1 MVTSWI
7 DRLHLAARAAGVL
20 AVLGAPAGVAAA
32 PAATEAADC
41 VIRLKTGVHIIGHR
55 SALQPDVCEYL
66 GIPYGLAATGN
77 RRFAPPEPAVLT
89 GDFVADRY
97 VS

>member
-7 DRLHLAARAAGVL
+7 DRLHLAASAAGVL
-20 AVLGAPAGVAAA
+20 AVLGVPAGVAAA
-32 PAATEAADC
+32 PAATEADC
-41 VIRLKTGVHIIGHR
+41 VIRLKTGVQIVGHR

-66 GIPYGLAATGN
+66 GIPYGLATTGN
-77 RRFAPPEPAVLT
+77 RRFAPPEPAVLKE
-89 GDFVADRY
+89 DFVADRY